1 MARQIEEFRRQD
13 GTLTY
18 RVRFRHGTNKTTG
31 KPRNTSETFLVK
43 SQAERFVRLLELLG
57 PAGAL
62 EQMYADDQGDAI
74 PTLSEYA
81 DKHIASLTRITE
93 GTRTK
98 YRSIFASNW
107 AGTLG
112 YMRLNQIDRHNI
124 GAVINQQVAAGKSD
138 KTIAN
143 AHGLLAGIL
152 NGAVIDGLI
161 ARSPSHGIKL
171 PRNTDHDKAEHRYLT
186 RPEYAVLRMAMH
198 AHFRPLLDMLIG
210 AGIRWGEAEAL
221 RVGDIDPRA
230 GTVSIS
236 RAAKWDG
243 SKSVRQIGP
252 TKTRKGRRTIRVND
266 YVIASVLPLLAD
278 RRRDDL
284 VFTMPRGGQL
294 RHATFHGRYWTP
306 AIQSAG
312 LDEPRLRIHDLRH
325 SFASWQLAAGTPIYV
340 VQYRLGHESIQTTVD
355 TYGHLLPD
363 SQDGAVEA
371 MAAAF
376 AEIQAMS
383 VPELTT

>member
-1 MARQIEEFRRQD
+1 MARKIEEFRRQD
-13 GTLTY
+13 GTLTF
-18 RVRFRHGTNKTTG
+18 RVRFRHGANKQTG
-31 KPRNTSETFLVK
+31 KPRNTSETFFDRE
-43 SQAERFVRLLELLG
+43 QAQRFVDLLDLIG

-62 EQMYADDQGDAI
+62 DQIYADEQGDSI
-74 PTLSEYA
+74 PTLAEYA
-81 DKHIASLTRITE
+81 DKHIGSLTRITE

-107 AGTLG
+107 AGPLG
-112 YMRLNQIDRHNI
+112 AYRLHQIDRHMI
-124 GAVINQQVAAGKSD
+124 SAVINAQVAAGKSD

-143 AHGLLAGIL
+143 AHGLLAGIF
-152 NGAVIDGLI
+152 NGAVIDRLI
-161 ARSPSHGIKL
+161 ALSPSTGVKL
-171 PRNTDHDKAEHRYLT
+171 PRNTDHESVEHRYLT
-186 RPEYAVLRMAMH
+186 RPEYAVLRMTMVE
-198 AHFRPLLDMLIG
+198 HFRPLLDMLIG

-243 SKSVRQIGP
+243 SKSVRSIGP
-252 TKTRKGRRTIRVND
+252 TKTKKGRRIIRVD
-266 YVIASVLPLLAD
+266 PFIISSVLPLLAD
-278 RRRDDL
+278 KKRDDL

-294 RHATFHGRYWTP
+294 RHSTFHSRYWTP
-306 AIQSAG
+306 AMRSAG
-312 LDEPRLRIHDLRH
+312 FDDPRLRIHDLRH
-325 SFASWQLAAGTPIYV
+325 SFASWQLTAGVPIYV

-363 SQDGAVEA
+363 SQDGAVQI
-371 MAAAF
+371 MGAAF

-383 VPELTT
+383 NLELTT